1 MKEVN
6 INLKEWIFS
15 IDKHTFCIIN
25 GGPGIIRNIMRYSIE
40 ELDIYLLIFNEYLL

>member
-6 INLKEWIFS
+6 INLIELIFN

-25 GGPGIIRNIMRYSIE
+25 GGPGIIRNNIRYSIE
-40 ELDIYLLIFNEYLL
+40 ECEIYLLIFVEYLS